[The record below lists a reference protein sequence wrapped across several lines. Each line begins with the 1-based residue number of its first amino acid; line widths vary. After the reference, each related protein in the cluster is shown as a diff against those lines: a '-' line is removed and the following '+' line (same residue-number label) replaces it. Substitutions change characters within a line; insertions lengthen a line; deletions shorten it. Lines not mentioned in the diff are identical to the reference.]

1 MVYTL
6 NTSKNVKLDLG
17 RVGNKVMDA
26 SLVTPG
32 YRFLLMSASFD
43 TKISDESCWWES
55 LLLLL
60 SVEKAK

>member
-17 RVGNKVMDA
+17 RGGNKVMDA
-26 SLVTPG
+26 SLLTAE
-32 YRFLLMSASFD
+32 YRFLPMSARFE
-43 TKISDESCWWES
+43 TKISDGSCWWES

-60 SVEKAK
+60 V